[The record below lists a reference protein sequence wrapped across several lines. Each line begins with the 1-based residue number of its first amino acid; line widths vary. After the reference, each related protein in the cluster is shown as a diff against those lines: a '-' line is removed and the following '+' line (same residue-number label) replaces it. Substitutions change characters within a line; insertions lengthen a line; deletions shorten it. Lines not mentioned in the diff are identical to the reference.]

1 MLMTQLILLAF
12 FSLLVLQLDA
22 VKGQHV
28 PLQKQL
34 HRSDSR
40 HGAVRKDTL
49 DFFKEA
55 VGRPGNLV
63 VEEIKERTGFTNV
76 KTFPHGSPGKL
87 FSLQ

>member
-1 MLMTQLILLAF
+1 MLMIRLNLSFLLAF

-28 PLQKQL
+28 PLHEHF

-40 HGAVRKDTL
+40 HGSVSKDTL
-49 DFFKEA
+49 QFFKEA

-63 VEEIKERTGFTNV
+63 VEEIKERTGLTNV
-76 KTFPHGSPGKL
+76 KTFPHGSPGK
-87 FSLQ
+87 